1 MMAKITPWN
10 KIKADYLN
18 GVTPKELAE
27 KHKIDIN
34 KLYKKIEND
43 KWAVELRE
51 IKGKIGNDV
60 QERIKELTNLAL
72 ETLCEVI
79 KAGDSKYQD
88 KVSASKA
95 ILDVSGLKSLKQ
107 EIEGIGGMNVII
119 NREAVH
125 VESNN

>member
-1 MMAKITPWN
+1 MAKITAWN

-18 GVTPKELAE
+18 GVTPKELASKYKITAKQIHE
-27 KHKIDIN
+27 KASKEHWVDEKASICKN
-34 KLYKKIEND
+34 LQE
-43 KWAVELRE
+43 
-51 IKGKIGNDV
+51 DV

-79 KAGDSKYQD
+79 KADDSKYQD

-107 EIEGIGGMNVII
+107 EVTGVSGMNVII

>member
-1 MMAKITPWN
+1 MAKTTAWN
-10 KIKADYLN
+10 KIKADYLK

-27 KHKIDIN
+27 KYKIDIN
-34 KLYKKIEND
+34 KLYNKIDNDSWAKEKTEINENI
-43 KWAVELRE
+43 R
-51 IKGKIGNDV
+51 NDV

-107 EIEGIGGMNVII
+107 EVTGIDGVSVVI

-125 VESNN
+125 IESNN

>member
-1 MMAKITPWN
+1 MAKTTAWN
-10 KIKADYLN
+10 KIKADYLK

-27 KHKIDIN
+27 KYKIDIN
-34 KLYKKIEND
+34 KLYNKIDNDSWAKEKTEINENI
-43 KWAVELRE
+43 R
-51 IKGKIGNDV
+51 NDV

-107 EIEGIGGMNVII
+107 EVTGVSGMNVII

>member
-1 MMAKITPWN
+1 MAKTTAWN
-10 KIKADYLN
+10 KIKADYLK

-27 KHKIDIN
+27 KYKIDIN
-34 KLYKKIEND
+34 KLYYKIDNDSWAKEKTKINENI
-43 KWAVELRE
+43 R
-51 IKGKIGNDV
+51 NDV
-60 QERIKELTNLAL
+60 QERIKELTDLAL

-107 EIEGIGGMNVII
+107 EVTGVSGMNVII

>member
-1 MMAKITPWN
+1 MAKTTPWN
-10 KIKADYLN
+10 KIKVDYLN

-27 KHKIDIN
+27 KHKVEIE

-107 EIEGIGGMNVII
+107 EVTGIDGVSVVI
-119 NREAVH
+119 NREAVQI
-125 VESNN
+125 ESNN

>member
-1 MMAKITPWN
+1 MAKVIPWN

-27 KHKIDIN
+27 KHKVDIN

-107 EIEGIGGMNVII
+107 EVTGIDGVSVVI

-125 VESNN
+125 IESNN

>member
-1 MMAKITPWN
+1 MAKTTPWN

-18 GVTPKELAE
+18 GVTPKELAKKYSLTPKQIHDKANRDSWVKE
-27 KHKIDIN
+27 KTSIAEKT
-34 KLYKKIEND
+34 
-43 KWAVELRE
+43 RE
-51 IKGKIGNDV
+51 DV

-79 KAGDSKYQD
+79 KADDSKYQD

>member
-1 MMAKITPWN
+1 MAKGVPWN
-10 KIKADYLN
+10 NIKADYLN

-27 KHKIDIN
+27 KYKIDIN

-79 KAGDSKYQD
+79 NDPETSSRD

-95 ILDVSGLKSLKQ
+95 ILDVSGLKTLKQ
-107 EIEGIGGMNVII
+107 EVSGVGGYSVII
-119 NREAVH
+119 NREAVE
-125 VESNN
+125 VECDKL